1 MCLQYGTRVR
11 ASGYDMGVYCTHSK
25 EMQSVNFELLFSAV
39 SLYCKHNVESSS
51 SPRLDVQAQLKGEA
65 INSVS
70 PKQLP
75 GKSECSLLVTSWKS
89 SCEIF

>member
-1 MCLQYGTRVR
+1 MQYGTRVR
-11 ASGYDMGVYCTHSK
+11 ASGHDMGVYCTHSK

-65 INSVS
+65 INYVS

-75 GKSECSLLVTSWKS
+75 GKSECSLLVTSWKR